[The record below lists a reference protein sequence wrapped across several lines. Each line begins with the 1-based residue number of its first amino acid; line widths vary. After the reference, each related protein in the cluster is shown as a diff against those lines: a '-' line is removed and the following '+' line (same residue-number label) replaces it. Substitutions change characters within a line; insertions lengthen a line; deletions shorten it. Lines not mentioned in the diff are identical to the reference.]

1 MIIAELKKKINKMVD
16 WKRLVD
22 AVLYTAILI
31 CGIIFIL
38 SLPIDAFIAL
48 VITFFVCSL
57 IFLFYKEL

>member
-1 MIIAELKKKINKMVD
+1 MVD